1 MKIHWRLGI
10 AIELIQLE
18 LIRPLRVGTKSIV
31 FIRCDFKAFHKLWL
45 RVEIDFVLFM
55 FTGICILL
63 KAIGLEGRE
72 GHGIVTV
79 NRVVSMLP
87 NELDRKTVRIIT
99 TSVLIN
105 CLLPKAS
112 RITFFDKAVR
122 NAGVFWHR
130 KCVVNTEKSFAG

>member
-31 FIRCDFKAFHKLWL
+31 FIRCDFKIFHKLWL
-45 RVEIDFVLFM
+45 RVEIDFVLIM
-55 FTGICILL
+55 FTGISILL

-87 NELDRKTVRIIT
+87 NKVDRKTVRIIT

-112 RITFFDKAVR
+112 RVTFLEKAVR
-122 NAGVFWHR
+122 NAGVLWHS
-130 KCVVNTEKSFAG
+130 KCIVNMEKSFAG